1 MAIAIVDTTIAVSTT
16 SAVTIASH
24 TIAAGN
30 GAALMCAANGLN
42 GTNHTFSI
50 TGSHTFTSR
59 VTISDTAGQP
69 GCAAGFS
76 INNSPGATG
85 TTTVTE
91 NSGNNDGVSA
101 AVSELSGCET
111 TFSGA
116 TASGSSASGTPSVAI
131 TVVNAN
137 SFVFG
142 ASSDWATSGAYTAGP
157 GETLDQSHH
166 IVGNYSGGQW
176 HSTTTQGAG
185 SYTSDAAGSATRQ
198 YNIVAMEM
206 SPSAAATKAPPPR
219 RQPNRFV
226 NRRRAA

>member
-1 MAIAIVDTTIAVSTT
+1 MAIAIVDTIFAEVNNA
-16 SAVTIASH
+16 SAVTTASH
-24 TIAAGN
+24 TIASGN
-30 GAALMCAANGLN
+30 GAALMCAANGLS

-50 TGSHTFTSR
+50 SGIGGTFTSR

-76 INNSPGATG
+76 INNSPGTTG

-91 NSGNNDGVSA
+91 NSGNNDGISCA
-101 AVSELSGCET
+101 LSELSGAET

-116 TASGSSASGTPSVAI
+116 TATNNSASGSATVNI

-142 ASSDWATSGAYTAGP
+142 SSSDWAARGDYTAGT
-157 GETLDQSHH
+157 GETLDNTHH
-166 IVGNYSGGQW
+166 VAGNYSGGQW
-176 HSTTTQGAG
+176 HSTSTVGAG
-185 SYTSDAAGSATRQ
+185 AYTSDAGGSATRQ

-206 SPSAAATKAPPPR
+206 SPSVGGGGATVKPLAALG
-219 RQPNRFV
+219 V
-226 NRRRAA
+226 G